1 MYMYSGVRRRVL
13 LQVLLNVHVLRRASP
28 RSFAGTIV
36 CAGTLAYLVAF
47 FCSAFFC
54 RANMVV
60 LCGNFLNGDF
70 RNGRRVVIYTMA
82 DVW

>member
-36 CAGTLAYLVAF
+36 CAGTLAYLFAF
-47 FCSAFFC
+47 FCIAFFC
-54 RANMVV
+54 RANVAV
-60 LCGNFLNGDF
+60 LCGDCLNGDF
-70 RNGRRVVIYTMA
+70 RNGGRVVIYTMA